1 MTPRWEDLKEKARN
15 GGRFSTEEGL
25 FLLSENAPL
34 LELAALAHRIRE
46 QKNPGHEVS
55 FIVDTNPNYT
65 NICDTDCLFCAF
77 YRRPKDP
84 DAYVLTVDQVME
96 KIAAAADR
104 GATTVLLQGGHNR
117 ALPFDYYLSLIRET
131 RRRFPGVTPHFFSA
145 SEVQTMAA
153 VENRPIEDILRAL
166 WDAGQRTLPGGGAEV
181 LTERVRQKLAH
192 KKGGPDKWLEVHRA
206 AHKIGFRSTA
216 TMMYGHV
223 ETPEDIVEHWE
234 RIRALQDE
242 TGGFTAFIP
251 WSFKPEHTVL
261 ERKHP
266 ERRGPVTY
274 LRMLAASRVFLD
286 NFDHIQASWF
296 SEGKKAGQAS
306 LHFGADDFGGTLL
319 DENVHAA
326 AGFINKAGVEEV
338 KTLIR
343 EAGFTPIQRTT
354 LYETVPA

>member
-1 MTPRWEDLKEKARN
+1 
-15 GGRFSTEEGL
+15 
-25 FLLSENAPL
+25 
-34 LELAALAHRIRE
+34 
-46 QKNPGHEVS
+46 
-55 FIVDTNPNYT
+55 
-65 NICDTDCLFCAF
+65 
-77 YRRPKDP
+77 
-84 DAYVLTVDQVME
+84 
-96 KIAAAADR
+96 
-104 GATTVLLQGGHNR
+104 
-117 ALPFDYYLSLIRET
+117 
-131 RRRFPGVTPHFFSA
+131 
-145 SEVQTMAA
+145 MAA